1 MKSLALPLSDIY
13 SGMTSPP
20 AAKIKN
26 HAASAPGGGWQARLE
41 LQFQAAD
48 GRTRLA
54 HRRHHGPLLVQRIF
68 HPEPRAREGALAAEP
83 CHVYVLHPPGGVVSG
98 DELQLEVEIQARAH
112 ALLTTPAAGKF
123 YRRAAQH
130 SAGGTAPG
138 GNGGR
143 EPRLARLTQTLRV
156 AGGVLE
162 WLPQENIFYP
172 ESAVELR
179 TRVRLD
185 PGARF
190 IGWEIGC
197 LGLPAIQAG
206 LGNGAV
212 RQSFELWQGD
222 SPLLLE
228 RLNIA
233 GACLTARWGL
243 AGHSALGTWLAFPTS
258 TRQLAL
264 AREHAAALNCAD
276 MTLAC
281 TLVDGALSCRGMAAR
296 ADRLKQG
303 FIDLWCALRA
313 DLLGRPAVPP
323 RIWAT

>member
-1 MKSLALPLSDIY
+1 MSWA
-13 SGMTSPP
+13 P
-20 AAKIKN
+20 AA
-26 HAASAPGGGWQARLE
+26 AMETLAPTGHGGGWQGRLE
-41 LQFQAAD
+41 LQFEAA
-48 GRTRLA
+48 GARTRLA

-68 HPEPRAREGALAAEP
+68 HPEPRAGEGALAAEP
-83 CHVYVLHPPGGVVSG
+83 CHLYVLHPPGGVVSG
-98 DELQLEVEIQARAH
+98 DELQLEVEVRSRAH

-130 SAGGTAPG
+130 SAGGTA
-138 GNGGR
+138 
-143 EPRLARLTQTLRV
+143 PRLARLTQTLRV

-185 PGARF
+185 AGARF

-197 LGLPAIQAG
+197 LGLPASRAG
-206 LGNGAV
+206 LGAGAV
-212 RQSFELWQGD
+212 RQSFELWQAD
-222 SPLLLE
+222 APLLLE
-228 RLNIA
+228 RLNIEPGCVA
-233 GACLTARWGL
+233 ARWGL
-243 AGHSALGTWLAFPTS
+243 AGHSALGTWLAFPAG
-258 TRQLAL
+258 TRQLEL
-264 AREHAAALNCAD
+264 ARAQAAAVNCAD

-281 TLVDGALSCRGMAAR
+281 TLVDGVLSCRGMAAR

-313 DLLGRPAVPP
+313 DLLGRAAVPP

>member
-1 MKSLALPLSDIY
+1 MSWA
-13 SGMTSPP
+13 P
-20 AAKIKN
+20 AA
-26 HAASAPGGGWQARLE
+26 AMETLAPTGHGGGWQGRLE
-41 LQFQAAD
+41 LQFEAA
-48 GRTRLA
+48 GARTRLA

-68 HPEPRAREGALAAEP
+68 HPEPRAGEGALAAEP
-83 CHVYVLHPPGGVVSG
+83 CHLYVLHPPGGVVSG
-98 DELQLEVEIQARAH
+98 DELQLEVEVRSRAH

-130 SAGGTAPG
+130 SAGGTA
-138 GNGGR
+138 
-143 EPRLARLTQTLRV
+143 PRLARLTQTLRV

-185 PGARF
+185 AGARF

-197 LGLPAIQAG
+197 LGLPASRAD
-206 LGNGAV
+206 LGEGAV
-212 RQSFELWQGD
+212 RQSFELWQGAA
-222 SPLLLE
+222 PLLLE
-228 RLNIA
+228 RLNIER
-233 GACLTARWGL
+233 ACLTARWGL
-243 AGHSALGTWLAFPTS
+243 AGHSALGTCLAFPAAA
-258 TRQLAL
+258 RQLAL
-264 AREHAAALNCAD
+264 ARAAAATLNCAD

-281 TLVDGALSCRGMAAR
+281 TLVDGVLSCRGMAAR

-313 DLLGRPAVPP
+313 DLLGRAAVPP

>member
-1 MKSLALPLSDIY
+1 MNTLAPPSSDLY
-13 SGMTSPP
+13 SRMTSPP
-20 AAKIKN
+20 SAAIEN
-26 HAASAPGGGWQARLE
+26 RAARAQGGWQARLE

-68 HPEPRAREGALAAEP
+68 HPEPRAGEAVLTAEP
-83 CHVYVLHPPGGVVSG
+83 CHAYVLHPPGGVVSG
-98 DELQLEVEIQARAH
+98 DELQLDVEIQARAH

-123 YRRAAQH
+123 YRRARCGA
-130 SAGGTAPG
+130 SGPTRDGNEGG
-138 GNGGR
+138 

-156 AGGVLE
+156 TGGVLE

-172 ESAVELR
+172 EAAVELC
-179 TRVRLD
+179 TRVRLEA
-185 PGARF
+185 GARF

-197 LGLPAIQAG
+197 LGLPASRAG
-206 LGNGAV
+206 LGAGTV
-212 RQSFELWQGD
+212 RQSFELWQAD
-222 SPLLLE
+222 APLLLE
-228 RLNIA
+228 RLNIEPGCA
-233 GACLTARWGL
+233 AARWGL
-243 AGHSALGTWLAFPTS
+243 AGRSALGTWLAFPAGAS
-258 TRQLAL
+258 QLERVRAQ
-264 AREHAAALNCAD
+264 AAVLNCAD

-281 TLVDGALSCRGMAAR
+281 TLVDGALSCRGIAAR

-313 DLLGRPAVPP
+313 DLLGRPAVLP

>member
-20 AAKIKN
+20 AAEIEN
-26 HAASAPGGGWQARLE
+26 RAASAPGGGWQARLE
-41 LQFQAAD
+41 LQFQAAE

-68 HPEPRAREGALAAEP
+68 HPEPRAGEAALAAEP
-83 CHVYVLHPPGGVVSG
+83 CHTYVLHPPGGVVSG

-123 YRRAAQH
+123 YRRAQH
-130 SAGGTAPG
+130 SAGGTAQDE
-138 GNGGR
+138 NGGR
-143 EPRLARLTQTLRV
+143 DPRLARLTQTLRV

-172 ESAVELR
+172 ESAVELS
-179 TRVRLD
+179 TRVQLD
-185 PGARF
+185 ADARF

-197 LGLPAIQAG
+197 LGLPASGAS
-206 LGNGAV
+206 LGEGAV
-212 RQSFELWQGD
+212 RQSFELWQGEA
-222 SPLLLE
+222 PLLLE
-228 RLNIA
+228 RLNIER
-233 GACLTARWGL
+233 ACLTARWGL
-243 AGHSALGTWLAFPTS
+243 AGHSALGTWLAFPAS
-258 TRQLAL
+258 ARQLTLGCAQ
-264 AREHAAALNCAD
+264 AAALNCAD

-281 TLVDGALSCRGMAAR
+281 TLVDGVLSCRGMAAR

-313 DLLGRPAVPP
+313 ELLGRAAVPP